1 MKHKFLLCFALT
13 SVLSFGAISLTSCG
27 GSETQDTTRYKV
39 NYSTNDSVYKIDGI
53 KSEGYLKDEKVQFKV
68 SIRDKNYELN
78 SVLKDGVALLKNG
91 DSYSFSMPEKDV
103 SIEVKTTLI
112 DTPEKPSEET
122 IFDDK
127 NPGENKTYPESL
139 PDFSPTRFK
148 EDTLKVESEEALG
161 DGVNHLTYTFNLNND
176 RKVAAH
182 ILEVDL
188 TKASL
193 ETNYAESG
201 IATPYDQMIDYEEKS
216 GKKAMAVVNADFF
229 ATGSGISVNAYGKDN
244 LIIKASHNDNGI
256 YDHEEVGADVPASMP
271 MLIGISGDTAK
282 ISPII
287 QSENKEEVVKS
298 KLSNIIVY
306 LDENGKEVE
315 LKDKVITN
323 ASGLTGSNNYL
334 LVTEN
339 QRLSLKKDQQIIKIK
354 CESNDSVITNGI
366 VSQVATQKLDGN
378 RTISDCDEYFYVIS
392 NQTLNIKTG
401 TKLGFSL
408 NSADDTFK
416 FYSTIIGGRQSLVEN
431 GEIPSTVTEENTNG
445 AQNTNIPRTSVGVID
460 EHNLILCS
468 IESLRYNSNNSVE
481 ENDTYGVNLPELAE
495 FLRYIGCY
503 DAMNFDGGG
512 STQLITKND
521 NGNGEAKVVVRSSDY
536 GTYELEE
543 SRKVYNTA
551 IISTR

>member
-112 DTPEKPSEET
+112 DTPEKPSEE
-122 IFDDK
+122 
-127 NPGENKTYPESL
+127 
-139 PDFSPTRFK
+139 
-148 EDTLKVESEEALG
+148 ALG

-244 LIIKASHNDNGI
+244 LVIKASHNDNGI

-460 EHNLILCS
+460 EHNIILCS